1 MWCAAGAHGQGMM
14 FTVGLEAQE
23 AAVAEVVGWVVLL
36 FALAVSIG
44 VHELGHMVPAKM
56 FGVRVPRY
64 MIGFGPTLWST
75 RRGETEYGIKAIPL
89 GGYTKLVGMVPPA
102 EAVGARPATGA
113 IAQLVQDA
121 RDASAEEILPGED
134 HRAFYRLSVPKK
146 VVVMAGGI
154 LANLV
159 FAGVL
164 LVLVLVGMGVP
175 TLTTTVGEVGEC
187 VYPADATTEYEC
199 TAADQPSP
207 GAAAG
212 LRTGDVLVSFDGR
225 PVEEWSDFTAAVR
238 GSTGQDIPLVVE
250 RAGERITLSVDPVET
265 ERPVFGQDNAPVV
278 DEDGEPVTEVIR
290 YVGLSPTLA
299 TERQSLGAAMETL
312 GSVVWETT
320 RLVVTLPEK
329 LVDVG
334 RALVGEGERDGS
346 VVGLVGMGQ
355 MAGEIAAGDD
365 SVGDQV
371 RQMLLIAASLNVAL
385 FVFNLLPLVP
395 LDGGHVA
402 GALWEG
408 AKRQWARLRGLPRP
422 RPADTARMMPLA
434 YGVFLLF
441 GAMTIFLAVADIV
454 RPVTLR

>member
-1 MWCAAGAHGQGMM
+1 M
-14 FTVGLEAQE
+14 AQ
-23 AAVAEVVGWVVLL
+23 VVGWLVLL
-36 FALAVSIG
+36 LALAVSIG
-44 VHELGHMVPAKM
+44 VHELGHMVPAKL

-102 EAVGARPATGA
+102 EAVGARPASGA

-159 FAGVL
+159 FAAVL
-164 LVLVLVGMGVP
+164 LAVVIVGMGLPV
-175 TLTTTVGEVGEC
+175 LSTTVGEVGEC
-187 VYPADATTEYEC
+187 VYPPDATTEYEC
-199 TAADQPSP
+199 TAQDEPSP

-212 LRTGDVLVSFDGR
+212 LRTGDTLISFDGR
-225 PVEEWSDFTAAVR
+225 AIDEWSDFTAAVR
-238 GSTGQDIPLVVE
+238 ESTGDDIPLVVE
-250 RAGERITLSVDPVET
+250 RAGEQLTLSVDPIET
-265 ERPVFGQDNAPVV
+265 ERPVFGDDNTQLR
-278 DEDGEPVTEVIR
+278 DEDGELVTEFIR
-290 YVGLSPTLA
+290 YVGLSPTRVI
-299 TERQSLGAAMETL
+299 ERQSLGTAMETL
-312 GSVVWETT
+312 GAVVKETAG
-320 RLVVTLPEK
+320 LVLNLPEK
-329 LVDVG
+329 LIDVG
-334 RALVGEGERDGS
+334 RALVGGGERDGS

-355 MAGEIAAGDD
+355 MAGEVTASDD
-365 SVGDQV
+365 SVGDQA
-371 RQMLLIAASLNVAL
+371 RQMLLLAASLNVAL

-408 AKRQWARLRGLPRP
+408 AKRQWARWRGLPRP

-441 GAMTIFLAVADIV
+441 GVMTVFLVIADIV
-454 RPVTLR
+454 RPVSLR